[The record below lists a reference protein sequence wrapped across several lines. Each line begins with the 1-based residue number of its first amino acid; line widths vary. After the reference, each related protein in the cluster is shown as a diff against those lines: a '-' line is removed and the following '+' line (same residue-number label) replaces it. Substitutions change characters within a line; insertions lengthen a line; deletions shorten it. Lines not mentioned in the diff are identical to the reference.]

1 MLRKYLFTGLLI
13 WIPLGITIWVI
24 QLIIGTMDQIGAI
37 LPSAVRPDY
46 WLLVHLADYIPFF
59 KGYQRIPGFGLVFAV
74 AVLLVTGMVARNM
87 LGRRLL
93 QLGEQVLNRIP
104 IVRSIY
110 SSVKQV
116 SDTLFSDS
124 GQAFRKAALVQFP
137 HQGSWSIGFIT
148 GTPKGEISAK
158 LNDELV
164 SVFVPTTPNPTSGF
178 LFMVNKADV
187 RELDMSVDEALKYVI
202 SLGVVAPGGPAQ
214 AGNKI
219 VLPVST
225 TESGEPARAEHV

>member
-24 QLIIGTMDQIGAI
+24 QLIIGTMDQIGSI

-46 WLLVHLADYIPFF
+46 WLLQHLAVYVPWLQD
-59 KGYQRIPGFGLVFAV
+59 KQHIPGFGLVFALS
-74 AVLLVTGMVARNM
+74 VLLLTGVIARNM

-93 QLGEQVLNRIP
+93 LIGEQLLNRIP

-137 HQGSWSIGFIT
+137 HQGTWSIGFIT
-148 GTPKGEISAK
+148 GSPRGEISAK
-158 LNDELV
+158 LSDDLV

-178 LFMVNKADV
+178 LFMARKADV

-202 SLGVVAPGGPAQ
+202 SMGVVTPGGNAPASAQ
-214 AGNKI
+214 I
-219 VLPVST
+219 ILPVST
-225 TESGEPARAEHV
+225 TETGEPARAEHV